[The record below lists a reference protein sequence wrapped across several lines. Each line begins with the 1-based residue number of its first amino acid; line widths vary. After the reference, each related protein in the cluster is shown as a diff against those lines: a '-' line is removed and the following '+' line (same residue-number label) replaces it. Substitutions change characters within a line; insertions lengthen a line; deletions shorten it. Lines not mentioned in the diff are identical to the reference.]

1 MKGKRV
7 LITGACGD
15 IGSGLASGFAGMG
28 AQLALCDLWLA
39 EEAGRHFKAL
49 KERGGKVFY
58 QRADVTSGAE
68 MNGFVR
74 AAAGE
79 LGGIDVCIA
88 NAGIVERGPLLDLS
102 AEAWRKTL
110 DVNLTGAFLTAQ
122 AAGREMVA
130 RKTAGQIIFISSWV
144 QDVPR
149 ENIGGYCA
157 SKGGLKMLA
166 RAMALELGPV
176 GIRVNLIAPGF
187 VDAGLTA
194 EYLRANPERRA
205 KIEGEI
211 PLGKLISTEEL
222 VRSVRLLC
230 SEDAAY
236 MTGTTLL
243 VDGGASL
250 FYRKS

>member
-1 MKGKRV
+1 
-7 LITGACGD
+7 
-15 IGSGLASGFAGMG
+15 
-28 AQLALCDLWLA
+28 
-39 EEAGRHFKAL
+39 
-49 KERGGKVFY
+49 
-58 QRADVTSGAE
+58 
-68 MNGFVR
+68 
-74 AAAGE
+74 
-79 LGGIDVCIA
+79 
-88 NAGIVERGPLLDLS
+88 
-102 AEAWRKTL
+102 
-110 DVNLTGAFLTAQ
+110 
-122 AAGREMVA
+122 
-130 RKTAGQIIFISSWV
+130 
-144 QDVPR
+144 
-149 ENIGGYCA
+149 
-157 SKGGLKMLA
+157 MLA